1 MYDTYVQTW
10 GNSCVLY
17 LLSKQVNLMV
27 SAEELWQTRNKEP
40 TIISG
45 NGDRRRNLFSSDG
58 VAILGLLL
66 QLLNHLVIVQT
77 KTSYR

>member
-1 MYDTYVQTW
+1 MTLMYKRGETVVCHTF
-10 GNSCVLY
+10 SP
-17 LLSKQVNLMV
+17 KQVNLMV